1 MTLPPLTYIT
11 VDSVLE
17 GAGHTQVL
25 PYLAGLAE
33 LGLRIE
39 LHSFETAQI
48 AETTLE
54 QIASLGINWS
64 PHRFGRSGPRGGVE
78 RLLRGA
84 ALSRRAELVHARGT
98 LPAASAYLGRAHS
111 WLWDMRG
118 FWTDARI
125 AVGTVRPG
133 SLVERTLRRLE
144 EHVAKSADAIVVLSD
159 RARNELGQRYGRA
172 VASKARTI
180 PTCTDLSRFSFV
192 ELPPYPPYR
201 LLFSGSLSPRYDLP
215 TMISFAKALGAHGK
229 VELTALVPQTSP
241 RLAELRASDAFV
253 LHPSQTEIPGQVAR
267 SHAGLCVLAPSP
279 ADVAS
284 MPTKVGEFLAT
295 GRPVIVSPGIGD
307 LDRLLSDYAC
317 GVVIGSPEHDAVR
330 AGARQFAEM
339 LTDQELPSRCRA
351 LATKYFDVA
360 TAVQKLFDIYT
371 EIVPR

>member
-25 PYLAGLAE
+25 PYVAGLAR

-39 LHSFETAQI
+39 LHSFETAPI
-48 AETTLE
+48 AGTTLE
-54 QIASLGINWS
+54 QLANQGIIWS
-64 PHRFGRSGPRGGVE
+64 PHRFGRPGPRGGVE
-78 RLLRGA
+78 RLLREA
-84 ALSRRAELVHARGT
+84 AVSRRAELVHARGT

-133 SLVERTLRRLE
+133 SLVERTLRQLE
-144 EHVAKSADAIVVLSD
+144 ERVAKSADAIVVLSD
-159 RARNELGQRYGRA
+159 RARTELGQRYGPA

-180 PTCTDLSRFSFV
+180 PTCTDLYRFSFA

-201 LLFSGSLSPRYDLP
+201 LLISGSLSPRYDLP
-215 TMISFAKALGAHGK
+215 TMISFAKALEAHGK
-229 VELTALVPQTSP
+229 VELTAVVPQTSP
-241 RLAELRASDAFV
+241 RLAEVQASDAVV
-253 LHPSQTEIPGQVAR
+253 LHPSQAEIPGEVSR
-267 SHAGLCVLAPSP
+267 SHAGLCVLVPSP

-284 MPTKVGEFLAT
+284 MPTKVAEFLAT

-307 LDRLLSDYAC
+307 LDRLLADYRC
-317 GVVIGSPEHDAVR
+317 GVVLRPSDDAIYS
-330 AGARQFAEM
+330 GARELAEM
-339 LTDQELPSRCRA
+339 LSDPELPSRCRK
-351 LATKYFDVA
+351 LATDHFDVGH
-360 TAVQKLFDIYT
+360 AVHQLFDIYAQMAQ
-371 EIVPR
+371 R

>member
-17 GAGHTQVL
+17 GAGHSQVL
-25 PYLAGLAE
+25 PYVAGLAA
-33 LGLRIE
+33 LGLRTE
-39 LHSFETAQI
+39 LHSFEAAPV

-54 QIASLGINWS
+54 QLANQGIIWS
-64 PHRFGRSGPRGGVE
+64 PHRFGRRGPLGGVE

-98 LPAASAYLGRAHS
+98 LPAASAYLGRAHC

-133 SLVERTLRRLE
+133 SLVERTLRHLE
-144 EHVAKSADAIVVLSD
+144 QRVATSADAIVVLSD
-159 RARNELGQRYGRA
+159 RARTELGQRYGPA

-180 PTCTDLSRFSFV
+180 PTCTDLSRFSFAKL
-192 ELPPYPPYR
+192 LPCPPYR
-201 LLFSGSLSPRYDLP
+201 LLFSGSLSRRYDLR
-215 TMISFAKALGAHGK
+215 TMISFAKALEAHGK

-241 RLAELRASDAFV
+241 RLAELQASDAFV

-267 SHAGLCVLAPSP
+267 SHAGLCVLVPSP

-284 MPTKVGEFLAT
+284 MPTKVAEFLAT
-295 GRPVIVSPGIGD
+295 GRPVIVSTGIGD
-307 LDRLLSDYAC
+307 LDRLLADYGC
-317 GVVIGSPEHDAVR
+317 GVVLGPSGEDAIHS
-330 AGARQFAEM
+330 AARQLAEM
-339 LTDQELPSRCRA
+339 LTDPELPSRCRK
-351 LATKYFDVA
+351 LATDHFDVA
-360 TAVQKLFDIYT
+360 NAVHQLFDMYAQMAQ
-371 EIVPR
+371 R